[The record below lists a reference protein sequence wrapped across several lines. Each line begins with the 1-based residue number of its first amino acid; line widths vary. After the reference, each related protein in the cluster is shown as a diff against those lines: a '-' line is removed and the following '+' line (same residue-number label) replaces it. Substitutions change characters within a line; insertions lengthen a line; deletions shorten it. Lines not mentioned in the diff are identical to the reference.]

1 MSAMPMDS
9 IPTPSFSMSTLEQLL
24 REPSVLL
31 DDINNERGV
40 VEVSRVMLGTIAVTG
55 AIFGAAL
62 GAYHG
67 GIQILYA
74 ALKLPLVILLTAC
87 VCAPVLTMSN
97 RALGRSASLSRD
109 IAMVLS
115 TLALG
120 GLVIAALAPILLL
133 AGLLK
138 MSYHEAILVAFGSCG
153 LGGLV
158 GLSLL
163 WRGLRGE
170 KDSLWAALFVIGA
183 FTVCGM
189 QMSWVFRP
197 YLVRPKTVE
206 VPFMREL
213 EGNIV
218 ESMMKTQRSAR
229 GLYDERDDIQEGYES
244 DTPRSRLLGF

>member
-1 MSAMPMDS
+1 MDS
-9 IPTPSFSMSTLEQLL
+9 IPTPSFSMTTLEQLL
-24 REPSVLL
+24 REPSMLL
-31 DDINNERGV
+31 ENINNERDV
-40 VEVSRVMLGTIAVTG
+40 VEISRVMLGTIAVTG

-97 RALGRSASLSRD
+97 RALGRGASISRD

-115 TLALG
+115 ALALG

-133 AGLLK
+133 AGLLR

-163 WRGLRGE
+163 WRGLRFE
-170 KDSLWAALFVIGA
+170 SNNLWATLFVIGA
-183 FTVCGM
+183 FGICGM

-206 VPFMREL
+206 VPFVREL
-213 EGNIV
+213 EGNIL

-229 GLYDERDDIQEGYES
+229 GLYSAPHSSEEEGMYREES
-244 DTPRSRLLGF
+244 AFPEP